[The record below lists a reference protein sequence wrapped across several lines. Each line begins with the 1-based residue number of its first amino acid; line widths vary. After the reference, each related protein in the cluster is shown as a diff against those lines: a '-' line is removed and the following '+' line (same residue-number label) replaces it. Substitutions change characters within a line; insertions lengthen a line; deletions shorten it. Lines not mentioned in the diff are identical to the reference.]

1 MVLDDRYR
9 VEEVLAEEGP
19 VRVYQAQD
27 PEGTRG
33 LLVWYE
39 VHTPEARE
47 AFYRYRGALKR
58 LEKLG
63 LSAVVSAKPGRYYAF
78 FPEKPLS
85 RPSQKVQRRA
95 LEAVAPF
102 GFSEK
107 HLGFSEDQAAYLTPL
122 PLGKPR
128 PKRSL
133 RWLAHRVAP
142 FGGWPKGPKH
152 PALTRAKSAAWVG
165 VAPGAVLF
173 LVGVSLLIGGVI
185 RYFNPHEVIVP
196 ELLGKSALEAYTLLK
211 GTGLN
216 VVVQEGNDPE
226 KPKDLVLDQDP
237 PPGTRLKAGRTL
249 VLVLNQAL
257 PTPVPDL
264 RGKPLEVAQ
273 NLLEEAGFTLGQV
286 SRVESQAPLGSV
298 LSSLPAPGSPAR
310 KGQAVHLLVSA
321 GPKMEAN
328 TVVPSLQGLTK
339 DEALFLL
346 NAAGLQ
352 AEVGEVPSGAPPG
365 LVLTQ
370 SPPAW
375 TPLAAGSGVRIA
387 VSVQPKVQ
395 LPPRPQ
401 SQTVSL
407 SLTLPEETEGHTV
420 RLTLVD
426 ARGEHVLFEG
436 QGQAGLPL
444 SGSYTA
450 FGEARFRL
458 YLDGALYREWTP

>member
-58 LEKLG
+58 LEELG

-85 RPSQKVQRRA
+85 RPGQKARRRA

-128 PKRSL
+128 PKRS
-133 RWLAHRVAP
+133 
-142 FGGWPKGPKH
+142 
-152 PALTRAKSAAWVG
+152 SAAWVR

-173 LVGVSLLIGGVI
+173 LAGVLLLLGGGI
-185 RYFNPHEVIVP
+185 RYLNPREVIVP
-196 ELLGKSALEAYTLLK
+196 DLLGKSPLEAYTLLK
-211 GTGLN
+211 GAGLN

-226 KPKDLVLDQDP
+226 KPKGLVLDQDP

-264 RGKPLEVAQ
+264 RDKPLEVAQ

-286 SRVESQAPLGSV
+286 SRVESQAPLDSV
-298 LSSLPAPGSPAR
+298 LSSLPAPGSPAK
-310 KGQAVHLLVSA
+310 KGRAVHLLVSA
-321 GPKMEAN
+321 GPKAEAS

-352 AEVGEVPSGAPPG
+352 AVVEEIPSGAPPG

-395 LPPRPQ
+395 PPPSPPSR
-401 SQTVSL
+401 TVTL

-426 ARGEHVLFEG
+426 ARGETVLFES
-436 QGQAGLPL
+436 QGQEGLPL
-444 SGSYTA
+444 SGRYTA
-450 FGEARFRL
+450 IGEARFRL
-458 YLDGALYREWTP
+458 YLDGALYREWAP